1 MNESPD
7 WKIPSSSPSLWRD
20 WLLAIV
26 VSAVAA
32 LAIVAIFAVRGAP
45 SGHDFQFHGAMW
57 LEVANQWRQGI
68 LLPRWA
74 EWANWGFG
82 EPRFI
87 FYPPLSWMLG
97 AALGLVAGWK
107 LAAGSFVVAAQ
118 TLAGVS
124 MFALARRTL
133 ARRAAL
139 FAAFAYAA
147 NPYTLLVVYLRSDFA
162 EELAAAIFPLLLLT
176 LSDLAEAGESRAAA
190 RHAGRFALV
199 FAAIWLCNAPAGVL
213 ASYSAALLFGWMSL
227 RARSWRPLLLGAGG
241 IGLGFGISAFYLIPA
256 VYEQRWVRIGEA
268 LSSGLRPSENFLFT
282 SINDPEHNVFN
293 WIASATAV
301 GMILIAG
308 AAGVVAHRKAESGA
322 EKKQWQ
328 GLMLIAAAATALM
341 IPISSALWR
350 FLPELK
356 YLQFPWRWM
365 LVLAVPFAYFLAAA
379 MRGRFGWVWGVLFL
393 VTAGSTGTMHVKH
406 TWWDADDIPT
416 LQEAIEQGQ
425 GYEGV
430 DEYDTVGDDRTD
442 LPQNAPRAQILPV
455 AHAQKFPETR
465 LHEERWTAEEK
476 VLTVTLREEAQLKMR
491 LLNYPAWRV
500 KIDGHGIRP
509 AASEETVAT
518 VLPLSPG
525 THRIEVKF
533 GRTTDRTAGIVVSGL
548 ALFAVLVLLWAEGR
562 PLLARP

>member
-1 MNESPD
+1 
-7 WKIPSSSPSLWRD
+7 
-20 WLLAIV
+20 
-26 VSAVAA
+26 
-32 LAIVAIFAVRGAP
+32 
-45 SGHDFQFHGAMW
+45 MW

-133 ARRAAL
+133 ARQAAL
-139 FAAFAYAA
+139 FAAFAYTA

-176 LSDLAEAGESRAAA
+176 LSDLADAGESRAAA
-190 RHAGRFALV
+190 RHTARFALV

-293 WIASATAV
+293 WIASATAA

-341 IPISSALWR
+341 IPISSPLWR

-455 AHAQKFPETR
+455 TRTQRFPETR

-476 VLTVTLREEAQLKMR
+476 VLTVTLREEAWLKMR

-500 KIDGHGIRP
+500 KIDGRGIRP